1 MIVSLFSVKLGINVD
16 IQTLV
21 NAISNHIGESLPASN
36 FRRSVLSGGVVVSAY
51 TNGMVVA
58 AFNHPT
64 KNHSTII
71 VNNTS
76 GRLISGANAGDWS
89 VICYSGSPDL
99 LKVYYGF
106 N

>member
-1 MIVSLFSVKLGINVD
+1 MIISAFKVKLGINVD

-21 NAISNHIGESLPASN
+21 NAISNEINESLPASN
-36 FRRSVLSGGVVVSAY
+36 FRRSELSGGVLISAY

-58 AFNHPT
+58 AYNHPT
-64 KNHSTII
+64 KHHSTII

-76 GRLISGANAGDWS
+76 GRITSSANAGDWS

-99 LKVYYGF
+99 LKVYYSF